1 LFPKL
6 VEELEL
12 VVDVLPLFENTTS
25 SVFTGFAL
33 NIGVQTLPH
42 WDKFDFKQFCM
53 VLSFG
58 DAKGGDLCLVEAG
71 LQFELCPGDVV
82 AFMSG
87 QLTHFNLPF
96 AGCRLTIVCYTE
108 RSLEAWLHGN
118 HNAWGFSI
126 N

>member
-1 LFPKL
+1 M
-6 VEELEL
+6 
-12 VVDVLPLFENTTS
+12 VDVLPLFENTTS
-25 SVFTGFAL
+25 SVFAGFAL

-42 WDKFDFKQFCM
+42 RDAFDLKQFCV

-58 DAKGGDLCLVEAG
+58 DAEGGDLCLAEAG
-71 LQFELCPGDVV
+71 LRFELRAGDVV
-82 AFMSG
+82 AFMSA

-96 AGCRLTIVCYTE
+96 SGRRLTIVCYTE

-118 HNAWGFSI
+118 HNAWGFAI